1 VVGLFG
7 NVSLAALVIAVPML
21 ASAVLLVRSGIE
33 TRGRRLEDIQDLLAD
48 SASAPAMQP

>member
-1 VVGLFG
+1 
-7 NVSLAALVIAVPML
+7 ML